1 MDVPLPASCCLPPA
15 VRSVARAARRLIGGG
30 HQEAGS
36 ARSSAARTQYLLL
49 HGKYTLPAFRRQ
61 VLAVWQSQAKS
72 AVVASVSV
80 ASNIPEKQRRGHS
93 CEDGC
98 LQTGL
103 DPPWRELLEPGESLL
118 RLVRC
123 GPK

>member
-1 MDVPLPASCCLPPA
+1 MPLPASCCLPPA
-15 VRSVARAARRLIGGG
+15 VRSAARAARPLIGGG
-30 HQEAGS
+30 HQETGS
-36 ARSSAARTQYLLL
+36 SRSSAARTHYLPL
-49 HGKYTLPAFRRQ
+49 HGKYTVPAVRRQ
-61 VLAVWQSQAKS
+61 LLAVWQSQAKS
-72 AVVASVSV
+72 AGVEEVSV
-80 ASNIPEKQRRGHS
+80 ASNIPDKQRRGHS